1 MIIESSIA
9 LFIIVVT
16 LFVFLKTKD
25 RKETLV
31 IKKENDMVYLLLG
44 GRRAL

>member
-9 LFIIVVT
+9 LFIIAVT